1 VQGRSTV
8 PATAPPTPE
17 RVRHLVLTLGRSD
30 RGPFAAAIERY
41 RARLDASSGGAEVRA
56 LKASRLGSA
65 QERRAADAD
74 TLLAAARVAGGWSVL
89 LDERGASFT
98 TAALAAHV
106 AALEQRGES
115 RLTLLVGAADGVD
128 ERVRAEVDAVW
139 SLSPLTL
146 PHELALVVLLEQ
158 LYRVATIASGHPYH
172 RP

>member
-1 VQGRSTV
+1 MEARTPEIVRYVVLTVGRS
-8 PATAPPTPE
+8 E
-17 RVRHLVLTLGRSD
+17 

-41 RARLDASSGGAEVRA
+41 RARLDAASGGVEVRA
-56 LKASRLGSA
+56 LKASRLASA
-65 QERRAADAD
+65 AERRAADAE
-74 TLLAAARVAGGWSVL
+74 TLLAAARAVGGRTVL
-89 LDERGASFT
+89 LDERGRAFD

-106 AALEQRGES
+106 AELELRGES

-128 ERVRAEVDAVW
+128 ERARSEVDAVW

-158 LYRVATIASGHPYH
+158 LYRVASLASGHPYH

>member
-1 VQGRSTV
+1 
-8 PATAPPTPE
+8 
-17 RVRHLVLTLGRSD
+17 VRYLVLTLGRSD
-30 RGPFAAAIERY
+30 RGPFAAAIDRY
-41 RARLDASSGGAEVRA
+41 RARLDAASGGIELRA
-56 LKASRLGSA
+56 LKASRLASA
-65 QERRAADAD
+65 AERRAADAE
-74 TLLAAARVAGGWSVL
+74 TLLSAARAAGHRTVL

-106 AALEQRGES
+106 AELELRGES

-128 ERVRAEVDAVW
+128 EAARAQVDALW

-158 LYRVATIASGHPYH
+158 LYRVASLASGHPYH

>member
-1 VQGRSTV
+1 M
-8 PATAPPTPE
+8 
-17 RVRHLVLTLGRSD
+17 TLGRSD
-30 RGPFAAAIERY
+30 RGPFAAAIDRY
-41 RARLDASSGGAEVRA
+41 RARLDAASGGVEVRA
-56 LKASRLGSA
+56 LKASRLASA
-65 QERRAADAD
+65 AQRRAADAE
-74 TLLAAARVAGGWSVL
+74 TLLTAARAAGGRTVL

-106 AALEQRGES
+106 AALEVRGES

-128 ERVRAEVDAVW
+128 EGARAQVDAIW

-158 LYRVATIASGHPYH
+158 LYRVASLASGHPYH